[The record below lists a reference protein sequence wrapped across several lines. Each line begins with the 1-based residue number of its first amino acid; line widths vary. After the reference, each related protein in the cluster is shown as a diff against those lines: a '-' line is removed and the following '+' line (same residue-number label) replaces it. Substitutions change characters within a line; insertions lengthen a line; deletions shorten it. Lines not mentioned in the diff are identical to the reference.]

1 MIKTV
6 NPRGGIS
13 GELFAPRP
21 DSFGST
27 RNRKS
32 ILLEISKKRRWIFMF
47 IDATLIW
54 SIFLIS
60 SLLGYGDTLQ
70 QLFPVTDQ
78 PYYEI
83 HGVLNLVNL
92 WLLVSVIWTLL
103 MARDCL
109 NSRDLI
115 AIASPGIKIQ
125 NIIRVGLKSLVIVMG
140 ALLLWT
146 NSLTLVFV
154 YGFAFG
160 LGLLGL
166 ILFRIVGQIL
176 TDRILQ
182 SRLPTQKTLFV
193 GSDPSLINFAS
204 ILEQNSNGSGQILGF
219 LQFPNEKS
227 LAITK
232 EIEAIRNKEGL
243 DCIVISY
250 ADFLVPKDPPRSLVL
265 IQILN
270 YSEAHEIP
278 LYLIP
283 FPKDILVL
291 PSEMTC
297 FEGVPL
303 FLLRDSS
310 QQPGYSIV
318 KRMMDITL
326 SSIFMILGAPLW
338 LMIALAIKLTSEGPC
353 LYVQERA
360 GMNGKP
366 FRMLKFRSM
375 TEDADEK
382 LNEIINF
389 SSLTEPVFNI
399 RKDPRV
405 TKVGAILRRT
415 SLDEIPQFIN
425 VLFGD
430 MSLVGPRPERTE
442 LVGMYNDYQRR
453 RLKTKPGI
461 TGYQQVM
468 SRGDPSLAKRIE
480 YDLFALKHQSLW
492 LDLMIMFKT
501 PLVVIRGDG
510 LETE

>member
-1 MIKTV
+1 
-6 NPRGGIS
+6 
-13 GELFAPRP
+13 
-21 DSFGST
+21 
-27 RNRKS
+27 
-32 ILLEISKKRRWIFMF
+32 MF
-47 IDATLIW
+47 LDVTLIW
-54 SIFLIS
+54 GAFLICC
-60 SLLGYGDTLQ
+60 LFGYGNTLQ
-70 QLFPVTDQ
+70 QFYPAKDQ
-78 PYYEI
+78 PNFEI
-83 HGVLNLVNL
+83 HCVLTPVNL
-92 WLLVSVIWTLL
+92 GLLVSVIWTLL
-103 MARDCL
+103 MACDGP
-109 NSRDLI
+109 SSHELI
-115 AIASPGIKIQ
+115 APGSIRNEIQ
-125 NIIRVGLKSLVIVMG
+125 NIIRVGLKSFAIIMG
-140 ALLLWT
+140 FSFLLRDF
-146 NSLTLVFV
+146 SIAIFV
-154 YGFAFG
+154 CGFGFG

-166 ILFRIVGQIL
+166 ILLRIIGHLL
-176 TDRILQ
+176 TNKILQ
-182 SRLPTQKTLFV
+182 LEAPTQKTIFL
-193 GSDPSLINFAS
+193 GSDPSLIDFAS
-204 ILEQNSNGSGQILGF
+204 TLEQKSNGSQQILGF
-219 LQFPNEKS
+219 LQFPDENFVT
-227 LAITK
+227 ITN

-243 DCIVISY
+243 DRIIISSS
-250 ADFLVPKDPPRSLVL
+250 DFLVPNKQSRASIL

-270 YSEAHEIP
+270 YSEAHQIP

-283 FPKDILVL
+283 FPKDVLIL
-291 PSEMTC
+291 PSEMAC

-303 FLLRDSS
+303 LLLRDLS
-310 QQPGYSIV
+310 QPPAYSIV
-318 KRMMDITL
+318 KRLMDIALSLIVLTL
-326 SSIFMILGAPLW
+326 GSPLW
-338 LMIALAIKLTSEGPC
+338 LLIALAIKLTSEGPC

-375 TEDADEK
+375 TEDADKK

-442 LVGMYNDYQRR
+442 LVNMYDDYQRR

>member
-1 MIKTV
+1 
-6 NPRGGIS
+6 
-13 GELFAPRP
+13 
-21 DSFGST
+21 
-27 RNRKS
+27 S
-32 ILLEISKKRRWIFMF
+32 IL
-47 IDATLIW
+47 
-54 SIFLIS
+54 LIS

-78 PYYEI
+78 TYFEI
-83 HGVLNLVNL
+83 HCIFTQVNL
-92 WLLVSVIWTLL
+92 GFLVLVIWSFL
-103 MARDCL
+103 MARYCL
-109 NSRDLI
+109 NSRDRI
-115 AIASPGIKIQ
+115 ASASPGIKIQ
-125 NIIRVGLKSLVIVMG
+125 NIIRMGLKSFAIIMG
-140 ALLLWT
+140 FSFLLRDFST
-146 NSLTLVFV
+146 PVFV
-154 YGFAFG
+154 YGFTFG

-166 ILFRIVGQIL
+166 TLLRIVRQIL

-204 ILEQNSNGSGQILGF
+204 ILEHNSNGSGHILGF
-219 LQFPNEKS
+219 LQFPDETS
-227 LAITK
+227 LAITQ
-232 EIEAIRNKEGL
+232 ELEAIRNKEGL

-250 ADFLVPKDPPRSLVL
+250 ADFLVPKDPTRSLRL

-291 PSEMTC
+291 PSEMTN

-303 FLLRDSS
+303 LLLRDSS
-310 QQPGYSIV
+310 QQPGYSII

-338 LMIALAIKLTSEGPC
+338 LMIALVIKLTSEGPC

-360 GMNGKP
+360 GMNGRP
-366 FRMLKFRSM
+366 FRMFKFRSM

-382 LNEIINF
+382 LTEIINF

-415 SLDEIPQFIN
+415 SLDEVPQFIN
-425 VLFGD
+425 VLLGD

-442 LVGMYNDYQRR
+442 LVNMYDDYQRR

-492 LDLMIMFKT
+492 LDLIIMFKT
-501 PLVVIRGDG
+501 MLVVIRGDG
-510 LETE
+510 LDTE